1 MIDWL
6 KPGLWASNQ
15 IAKNNEGGPPVM
27 RVEDIGASVNFR
39 HLRTLGGQPPIAM
52 DLRYVGRN
60 NFAGR
65 SLYGRLDCA
74 WLRKEAADGL
84 ETAAAWLHRQRP
96 GWRLLVLDA
105 LRPQRVQEA
114 IWVDVAGTPSQE
126 YFAHP
131 ERGSIHSYGMAVDVT
146 LLAPDGSEA
155 DMGSGFD
162 EMSERSHPVL
172 HEQHL
177 ASGVLKP
184 AQVDLR
190 NDLLHAMQHGG
201 FSGIPNEWWHFDHG
215 DRSRVRRELPRIY

>member
-1 MIDWL
+1 MI
-6 KPGLWASNQ
+6 
-15 IAKNNEGGPPVM
+15 
-27 RVEDIGASVNFR
+27 RVEDIAASPHFR
-39 HLRTLGGQPPIAM
+39 HLRTLRGVQH
-52 DLRYVGRN
+52 DLRYVGSN

-74 WLRKEAADGL
+74 WLRREAALGL
-84 ETAAAWLHRQRP
+84 EAAGAWLHTQRP

-126 YFAHP
+126 YFANP

-146 LLAPDGSEA
+146 LLAPDGTEA

-162 EMSERSHPVL
+162 EMTPASHPAL
-172 HEQHL
+172 HQDHL
-177 ASGVLKP
+177 ASGVLSA
-184 AQVDLR
+184 AQVAERLC
-190 NDLLHAMQHGG
+190 LLQAMQHGG

-215 DRSRVRRELPRIY
+215 DRDRVRRELQRVY

>member
-1 MIDWL
+1 MI
-6 KPGLWASNQ
+6 
-15 IAKNNEGGPPVM
+15 
-27 RVEDIGASVNFR
+27 RVEDIAASPHFR
-39 HLRTLGGQPPIAM
+39 HLRTLRSVQH

-74 WLRKEAADGL
+74 WLRREAALGL
-84 ETAAAWLHRQRP
+84 EAAADWLHAQRP

-126 YFAHP
+126 YFANP

-146 LLAPDGSEA
+146 LLAPDGTEA

-162 EMSERSHPVL
+162 EMCPASHPAL
-172 HEQHL
+172 HDEHL
-177 ASGVLKP
+177 ASGVLSP
-184 AQVDLR
+184 AQVAER
-190 NDLLHAMQHGG
+190 HCLLQAMQHGG

-215 DRSRVRRELPRIY
+215 DRDRVRRELPRVY